1 MTNKNLKQIVEQI
14 KKLAA
19 PPPKPGQGYQ
29 PSGRPSATP
38 AGGAGAAPA
47 QTGGPRVLPGHGG
60 RGPAQP
66 VGHGGGGSNI
76 SIIAMQ
82 QALQD
87 LAQTVTS
94 QINLQD
100 VFSGDPMKE
109 KDAKARDAFGVFLT
123 KNYMRNTKVPG
134 VEYDP
139 NPAVKEIK
147 DKTETDPTRM
157 SIVMDTRNRV
167 GNPKKGENFVD
178 GAWGKRTNAAVR
190 DAFAFASGLL
200 DFVDDVNRFATKKM
214 QIRSYD
220 RTRLSELEKFATVEN
235 SLTNQQKVQ
244 AAPEVTKHVKSIKS
258 MYNEVKENILQH
270 PAYSQFIEGQSSF
283 KTYTPKVTT
292 EMVAALKQQFPQG
305 FQITLVP
312 SKNMAQIGIDSL
324 LSKEAF
330 EKWLSQFPDNKLL
343 TPEEVITQIYKQT
356 KLTNEPGY

>member
-29 PSGRPSATP
+29 SSGRPAAP
-38 AGGAGAAPA
+38 AGGAATPPSA

-60 RGPAQP
+60 RQSAQP
-66 VGHGGGGSNI
+66 VGHGGGSNI
-76 SIIAMQ
+76 DIIAMQ

-87 LAQTVTS
+87 LAHTVTS

-100 VFSGDPMKE
+100 ALSGDPMKE

-139 NPAVKEIK
+139 DPAVKELR
-147 DKTETDPTRM
+147 DKTESDPTRM
-157 SIVMDTRNRV
+157 SIVMDTMNRV
-167 GNPKKGENFVD
+167 GNPKKGENFAD
-178 GAWGKRTNAAVR
+178 GVWGKRTNAAIR
-190 DAFAFASGLL
+190 DSFAFASGLL

-220 RTRLSELEKFATVEN
+220 KTRLSELEKFATVEN
-235 SLTNQQKVQ
+235 SLTNQQKAQ

-283 KTYTPKVTT
+283 KTYSPKVTT

-305 FQITLVP
+305 FQIRLSPNSTV
-312 SKNMAQIGIDSL
+312 QIDIDNL
-324 LSKEAF
+324 LSAEALNAWIA
-330 EKWLSQFPDNKLL
+330 KFPDNKL
-343 TPEEVITQIYKQT
+343 TPQEVLAQIYKQS
-356 KLTNEPGY
+356 KLTNAAGY